1 MVVIEEEGGVVE
13 SLQVVV
19 TGGEVELSDD
29 CMGLLSWEF
38 RLM

>member
-13 SLQVVV
+13 SLLVVV
-19 TGGEVELSDD
+19 TGGQVELSDD
-29 CMGLLSWEF
+29 CMGLLFWEF

>member
-1 MVVIEEEGGVVE
+1 MVVVEEEGGVE
-13 SLQVVV
+13 SLLLVVV

-29 CMGLLSWEF
+29 CMGLLSWGF

>member
-13 SLQVVV
+13 SLLVVV

-29 CMGLLSWEF
+29 CMGLLSWGF